1 MRRKHALKLSANDIE
16 RKKIFFQFA
25 LMLMAAFIGGLC
37 FVAALDTSISHDVR
51 GKIISSFSGISL
63 RDFDLMQFVRSIIT
77 ACLPYFVSV
86 LIIFVFSFSYVSY
99 VVSDI
104 LLALNSF
111 FTGVLVALVALC
123 LTPAYFLSAAI
134 FIVCTVTSLLVLMY
148 FAYTCAL
155 LSLGIRLRVSN
166 GRMIFSGKKLLY
178 ATLKTIA
185 TLGTFIILTFI
196 RSIALLI

>member
-1 MRRKHALKLSANDIE
+1 MSPSAV
-16 RKKIFFQFA
+16 FA
-25 LMLMAAFIGGLC
+25 IY
-37 FVAALDTSISHDVR
+37 D
-51 GKIISSFSGISL
+51 SSCGY
-63 RDFDLMQFVRSIIT
+63 RS
-77 ACLPYFVSV
+77 V
-86 LIIFVFSFSYVSY
+86 FVFSFSYVSY

-104 LLALNSF
+104 LLALNGF

-166 GRMIFSGKKLLY
+166 GRMIFSNKKLLY
-178 ATLKTIA
+178 ATLKTLA